1 MTHITSTEIDSL
13 IADMA
18 NSLRTLLGDDL
29 ESSVMV
35 GLQTG
40 GYWVAERLHQLLQ
53 LPTPLGSVNSRFY
66 RDDFSQRGL
75 HPKISPS
82 SIPLSVEGRC
92 VVLVDDVLYT
102 GRTIRAAM
110 NELFDYGRPRSIRL
124 AVLIDRGGHELPIAA
139 DVIGREL
146 QVPGE
151 QHVKLSGPEPLTLDI
166 LERPL

>member
-1 MTHITSTEIDSL
+1 MIRLTPEEIDGL
-13 IADMA
+13 VADMA
-18 NSLRTLLGDDL
+18 ARLRVMLHDDRDTAL
-29 ESSVMV
+29 MV

-40 GYWVAERLHQLLQ
+40 GYWLAERLHALLQ

-75 HPKISPS
+75 HAKVGPS
-82 SIPLSVEGRC
+82 NLPLSVEGRC

-110 NELFDYGRPRSIRL
+110 NELFDYGRPAAIRL

-139 DVIGREL
+139 DIVGRTLE
-146 QVPGE
+146 VPAG
-151 QHVKLSGPEPLTLDI
+151 QHVKLSGPAPLSLDVI
-166 LERPL
+166 ERLL

>member
-1 MTHITSTEIDSL
+1 MTHITSTEIDNL
-13 IADMA
+13 IAGMA
-18 NSLRTLLGDDL
+18 QNLRNLLREDL
-29 ESSVMV
+29 DTSVMV

-40 GYWVAERLHQLLQ
+40 GYWVAERLHELLQ

-82 SIPLSVEGRC
+82 NVPVSVEGRC
-92 VVLVDDVLYT
+92 VILVDDVLYT

-110 NELFDYGRPRSIRL
+110 NELFDYGRPSSIRL
-124 AVLIDRGGHELPIAA
+124 AVLVDRGGHELPIAA
-139 DVIGREL
+139 DVIGRTIS
-146 QVPGE
+146 VPAE
-151 QHVKLSGPEPLTLDI
+151 QHVKLSGPEPLILDI